1 MKRLQIANFG
11 LRICLVILLAVGAA
25 LWLAVPQSQATA
37 AGKKQA
43 ELKRQMQ
50 QLERALNSSLRQTF
64 GNRPFAVLQ
73 EPKSAYLAGFG
84 VVVHA
89 EVNLYPMRFISP
101 FSRDPYS
108 EKELRTEREQ
118 KQKRLQQLQSR
129 LRELLLTESA
139 GLTKLGAEES
149 LAVVI
154 HLFNPRAYPEIPGQ
168 VVLQA
173 QRKSLLELQDQGRE
187 PGPAELARVIS
198 LRQF

>member
-1 MKRLQIANFG
+1 MKRLRIADFG
-11 LRICLVILLAVGAA
+11 LRICLAILLVLGAA

-43 ELKRQMQ
+43 EMKRQMQ
-50 QLERALNSSLRQTF
+50 QLERAVNTSLQQMF
-64 GNRPFAVLQ
+64 ENRPFAVLQ

-84 VVVHA
+84 IVIHA

-101 FSRDPYS
+101 FARDPYS
-108 EKELRTEREQ
+108 EKELKTEREQ
-118 KQKRLQQLQSR
+118 KRKRLQQLQSR
-129 LRELLLTESA
+129 LRKLLLAESA
-139 GLTKLGAEES
+139 ELTQLGPEEN

-154 HLFNPRAYPEIPGQ
+154 HLFNPRPYPEIPGQ
-168 VVLQA
+168 LVLQA
-173 QRKSLLELQDQGRE
+173 PRKALLELQGQGGK

>member
-1 MKRLQIANFG
+1 MKRLRFADFG
-11 LRICLVILLAVGAA
+11 LRIGLAILLALGAA

-50 QLERALNSSLRQTF
+50 QLERAVNTSLQQMF

-101 FSRDPYS
+101 FSRDPFS
-108 EKELRTEREQ
+108 EKELKTERQQ

-139 GLTKLGAEES
+139 GLTQLGAEEN

-154 HLFNPRAYPEIPGQ
+154 HLFNPRPYPEIPGQ

-173 QRKSLLELQDQGRE
+173 QRKALLELQDGGRK
-187 PGPAELARVIS
+187 PGSAGLARVIS

>member
-1 MKRLQIANFG
+1 MKRLHIANFG
-11 LRICLVILLAVGAA
+11 LRICLAILLAMGAA

-50 QLERALNSSLRQTF
+50 QLELAVNASLQQMF
-64 GNRPFAVLQ
+64 ENRPFAVLQ

-84 VVVHA
+84 VMVHA

-101 FSRDPYS
+101 FAPSAFS
-108 EKELRTEREQ
+108 EKELKTEREQ
-118 KQKRLQQLQSR
+118 KRRRLQQLQSR
-129 LRELLLTESA
+129 LRDLLLAESA
-139 GLTKLGAEES
+139 GLTQLGAEEN
-149 LAVVI
+149 LALVI
-154 HLFNPRAYPEIPGQ
+154 HLFNPRPYPEIPGQ

-173 QRKSLLELQDQGRE
+173 QRQALLELQDGGRK
-187 PGPAELARVIS
+187 PGSAGLARVIS

>member
-1 MKRLQIANFG
+1 MKRLRFADFG
-11 LRICLVILLAVGAA
+11 LRIGLAILLALGAA

-50 QLERALNSSLRQTF
+50 QLERAVNTSLQQAF

-101 FSRDPYS
+101 FSRDPFS
-108 EKELRTEREQ
+108 EKELKTERQQ
-118 KQKRLQQLQSR
+118 KQKRLQELQSR
-129 LRELLLTESA
+129 LRDLLLAESV
-139 GLTKLGAEES
+139 GLTQLGAEEN

-154 HLFNPRAYPEIPGQ
+154 HLFNPRPYPEIPGQ

-173 QRKSLLELQDQGRE
+173 PRKALLELQDGGRK
-187 PGPAELARVIS
+187 PGSAGLARVIS